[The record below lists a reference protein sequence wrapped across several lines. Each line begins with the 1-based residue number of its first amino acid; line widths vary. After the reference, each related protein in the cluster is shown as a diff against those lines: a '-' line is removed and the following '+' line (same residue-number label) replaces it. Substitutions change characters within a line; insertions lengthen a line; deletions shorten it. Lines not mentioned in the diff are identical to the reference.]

1 MGLKK
6 KFEPVVF
13 SPIINSPEFFE
24 MMNVLLVALMVPIS
38 LFVFYKLYRFYIAGR
53 KANLKNINLK
63 DKTILITGAS
73 DGIGVTTAEELAK
86 LGATII
92 FACRNF
98 TKTMPII
105 EKIQQ
110 ETGNL
115 NVTKIFKKKLNL
127 TVGIFEA

>member
-1 MGLKK
+1 
-6 KFEPVVF
+6 
-13 SPIINSPEFFE
+13 

>member
-1 MGLKK
+1 
-6 KFEPVVF
+6 
-13 SPIINSPEFFE
+13 
-24 MMNVLLVALMVPIS
+24 MNVLLLVLIVPIS
-38 LFVFYKLYRFYIAGR
+38 LFVLYKLFRMFMAG
-53 KANLKNINLK
+53 KTANLKNVNLK

-73 DGIGVTTAEELAK
+73 DGIGVTTAHELAK

-115 NVTKIFKKKLNL
+115 NVTFSLKKIKFNSWN
-127 TVGIFEA
+127 I